1 MLALR
6 ILDYLEG
13 RTDLTLDLRACD
25 ASSARD
31 MKAVLSSTRTRI
43 AGCMLLSGVL
53 ADRTF
58 FQQDKSTFEAAFK
71 PKVHAMRVLEEVMAI
86 DTLDFFVALSS
97 IATFGNAGQTN
108 YSRSQHFVLRFR
120 TWLTPILHSANTALE
135 GMVRQHNNAFT
146 IVAPAITDTVSISD
160 TMTHGE
166 QGSRV
171 SHLLSWAFSA
181 RGMHH

>member
-31 MKAVLSSTRTRI
+31 MKAVLSSTRARI
-43 AGCMLLSGVL
+43 AGCMLLSGML

-71 PKVHAMRVLEEVMAI
+71 PKVHAMRILEEVMAI

-108 YSRSQHFVLRFR
+108 YSRS
-120 TWLTPILHSANTALE
+120 
-135 GMVRQHNNAFT
+135 
-146 IVAPAITDTVSISD
+146 
-160 TMTHGE
+160 
-166 QGSRV
+166 
-171 SHLLSWAFSA
+171 
-181 RGMHH
+181 